1 MKLSSL
7 APEFLRAFVRRRRYA
22 KSNAGF
28 APEWVSKN
36 LGGVS
41 FEFLLGDATGRDWYA
56 GQDDMSPEL
65 TFTRERMV
73 APGDVVLECGAHHG
87 FTTLLI
93 ANWMGERGRL
103 VAFEASPLSAA
114 ILRQNVERNRLGD
127 RITVEAKA
135 VGTGTGTLVFT
146 EESNAVAL
154 TGRAS
159 QGVRVP
165 VVGLDAYAPLAPTLV
180 KLDVEGFEI
189 EALKGATQVLKR
201 RPKLA
206 IEVHV
211 EMLRRYGHSADEIFD
226 HVPPAEYEL
235 WLQLG
240 GTEAPRPWRGEKL
253 AAQHMDQVHLYALP
267 KGGER

>member
-28 APEWVSKN
+28 SPEWVNKN
-36 LGGVS
+36 IGGVL

-56 GQDDMSPEL
+56 GQDEMSPEL
-65 TFTRERMV
+65 TFTRDRMV

-93 ANWMGERGRL
+93 AHWMGEGGRL

-114 ILRQNVERNRLGD
+114 ILRQNVERNHLHD
-127 RITVEAKA
+127 RITIEAKA
-135 VGTGTGTLVFT
+135 VGAGPGTLTFT

-154 TGRAS
+154 TGRGS

-165 VVGLDAYAPLAPTLV
+165 VVGLDQYASLAPTLV

-189 EALKGATQVLKR
+189 EVLKGATQVLRR

-211 EMLRRYGHSADEIFD
+211 DMLRRYGHSADELFRY
-226 HVPPAEYEL
+226 VPPEEYDL
-235 WLQLG
+235 WLQMG
-240 GTEAPRPWRGEKL
+240 GHELPRPYRGEKL
-253 AAQHMDQVHLYALP
+253 AALSMDQVHLYALP
-267 KGGER
+267 KAR